1 MNLLRYALKN
11 IVRNLFLSISSI
23 LTIGLLVFFVNILL
37 LVVFTSNHFIASVNN
52 KIAIILTFK
61 DGYNNTQIRSQEF
74 LSGATAFSGVMIE
87 YISREDALEM
97 FAKRH
102 SDLVSIVEHA
112 DENPL
117 PDSVRISQI
126 PIQMYKEV
134 DAYIAEYRDIL
145 QYDEQDM
152 NKKLVDYQNQ
162 YAQVS
167 KVVELLQLSTT
178 AVYVLIW
185 LFLFTVFVMIHT
197 VIRNFIFFLQDEVRI
212 IELVWGKS
220 VFIYGPLMIQGVL
233 YTTMGVLC
241 AFCAFFL
248 FKNAG
253 GMHILPENFVPIFE
267 GFYQALVSVY
277 LQAEIGIALLIGV
290 ISAFLA
296 SYKYVYS
303 TIRE

>member
-178 AVYVLIW
+178 AVYVLI
-185 LFLFTVFVMIHT
+185 
-197 VIRNFIFFLQDEVRI
+197 
-212 IELVWGKS
+212 
-220 VFIYGPLMIQGVL
+220 
-233 YTTMGVLC
+233 
-241 AFCAFFL
+241 
-248 FKNAG
+248 
-253 GMHILPENFVPIFE
+253 
-267 GFYQALVSVY
+267 
-277 LQAEIGIALLIGV
+277 
-290 ISAFLA
+290 
-296 SYKYVYS
+296 
-303 TIRE
+303 